1 VFLKTTSNH
10 PTPSVWAVS
19 GPRRWLSG
27 PSAIGYG
34 LVAPCLVILVLVVL
48 YPMVYTLFLS
58 FHQQILTRPWM
69 GTPYVGLANY
79 VGLAQDVLFQ
89 KALWQTTVFVVVSLA
104 VEFAVGMGLALLL
117 HEEFIGKNVT
127 RGVVLLPWMLSPV
140 VAAFTWAWML
150 NDSYGLVNYLLMQTG
165 LIAEPWVWLGDEKL
179 ALKAIIAVDAW
190 REIPFVALVLLA
202 GLQSIPPKLYE
213 AARIDGAGSWKAFLY
228 VTLPL
233 LKPSFLVA
241 LLMRTMIAIR
251 IFDLVFI
258 MTRGGPASSTE
269 MLATF
274 TYKEAFAKFGM
285 GYAAAGSMVIML
297 ISLAVSLF
305 YIFSLRAERE
315 LRA

>member
-1 VFLKTTSNH
+1 
-10 PTPSVWAVS
+10 
-19 GPRRWLSG
+19 
-27 PSAIGYG
+27 
-34 LVAPCLVILVLVVL
+34 
-48 YPMVYTLFLS
+48 
-58 FHQQILTRPWM
+58 
-69 GTPYVGLANY
+69 
-79 VGLAQDVLFQ
+79 
-89 KALWQTTVFVVVSLA
+89 
-104 VEFAVGMGLALLL
+104 
-117 HEEFIGKNVT
+117 
-127 RGVVLLPWMLSPV
+127 
-140 VAAFTWAWML
+140 
-150 NDSYGLVNYLLMQTG
+150 MQTG
-165 LIAEPWVWLGDEKL
+165 LISEPWVWLGDEKL

-213 AARIDGAGSWKAFLY
+213 AARIDGAGSWKGFLC

-241 LLMRTMIAIR
+241 LLMRTMIAVR

-269 MLATF
+269 VLATF

-297 ISLAVSLF
+297 ISLVVSLF
-305 YIFSLRAERE
+305 YIFSLRSERE